1 MIDRARHAV
10 GTVRGYQSAR
20 LFSVSIRTATAHSG
34 FMDTA
39 MNYALWSI
47 AALMISGFVLAVLV
61 W

>member
-1 MIDRARHAV
+1 MQPGRCAEIDPP
-10 GTVRGYQSAR
+10 R
-20 LFSVSIRTATAHSG
+20 LFCVSIHTATAHSG

-39 MNYALWSI
+39 MNYAFWGI